1 MLESQS
7 VIQSQRIIGQVNQG
21 MIVQGQ
27 GRFVQKRIFLN
38 DAGTEDIFACEE
50 RKRAFVG
57 GGELRAEEKSV
68 ESEESRIAPI
78 SRDSWRKTRD
88 APVTRAKAAADET

>member
-7 VIQSQRIIGQVNQG
+7 VIQSQRIIRQVNQG

-27 GRFVQKRIFLN
+27 GGFVQKRIFLD

-50 RKRAFVG
+50 RKRAFVAG
-57 GGELRAEEKSV
+57 LRVPKGRSADMARFFVKEKKKKKK
-68 ESEESRIAPI
+68 E
-78 SRDSWRKTRD
+78 
-88 APVTRAKAAADET
+88 KATLR